1 MGEMTQK
8 RRYAMK
14 KKKLSIGLVGCGS
27 VAVMHCNAICDAG
40 QNFAAL
46 CDIIPE
52 KAKAMAEKFAPDAK
66 LYTDYAEMLSDTS
79 LDVIHIC
86 TPHYLHADMAIA
98 ALEAG
103 KHVFLEKPLC
113 TKAEDV
119 VRIEEA
125 EKKAGKKICV
135 CFQNRFLP
143 SFARMQELVAE
154 CGGAL
159 HARASVTWKRSAPYY
174 TDSPWRGTWEKECGG
189 VMINQAIHNFDLLL
203 SFFGEPDG
211 VQATVANHHLGGVIE
226 VEDTCTARLTYSD
239 GRTAL
244 FLATTSYG
252 EDGPN
257 IMEIKCPEHR
267 VMLYGDKLFLDG
279 APVEDIPEEEVTS
292 LGKKCWG
299 NGHIYIIRLFY
310 ESILEDKAVPVS
322 VTSASVAVKTLLR
335 CYEAANAKEVLPK
348 TKK

>member
-1 MGEMTQK
+1 
-8 RRYAMK
+8 MK

-52 KAKAMAEKFAPDAK
+52 KARALAEKYAPSAK
-66 LYTDYAEMLSDTS
+66 IYTEYGEMLKDES

-86 TPHYLHADMAIA
+86 TPHYIHADMAIA

-103 KHVFLEKPLC
+103 KHVFLEKPMC
-113 TKAEDV
+113 TKIEDID
-119 VRIEEA
+119 RMEAA
-125 EKKAGKKICV
+125 EKASGKKICV

-143 SFARMQELVAE
+143 SFVKMQKLVKAF
-154 CGGAL
+154 GGAKY
-159 HARASVTWKRSAPYY
+159 ARSCVTWRRNAPYY
-174 TDSPWRGTWEKECGG
+174 TESDWRGTWEKECGG
-189 VMINQAIHNFDLLL
+189 VMINQAIHNFDLML
-203 SFFGEPDG
+203 SFFGEPDTA
-211 VQATVANHHLGGVIE
+211 QATVANHHLKGIIE
-226 VEDTCTARLTYSD
+226 VEDTCEARLTYED

-244 FLATTSYG
+244 FLATTAFG
-252 EDGPN
+252 GDMAN
-257 IMEIKCPEHR
+257 ILDISCDQHK
-267 VMLYGDKLFLDG
+267 VMLYGDKLYVDG
-279 APVEDIPEEEVTS
+279 VQVDGIDDEIVTS

-322 VTSASVAVKTLLR
+322 VASASVAVKTLLR

-348 TKK
+348 IKK